1 MQINEISKNKSNNEK
16 NFHAYLIISQR
27 IESAQKEIDRLVG
40 SVGCLTSDISIIEP
54 SEESGKAGEIPVA
67 SIRGFIH
74 ELSLSSHGKNRI
86 GIIYQADR
94 LNTSSSNILLKI
106 LEEPAKNVL
115 IILTAKSSNVIA
127 TIKSRCRVVRIND
140 RAKIESI
147 TYSYKD
153 FIDSSLAKS
162 FKMLEGIV
170 KDNQADV
177 LLNDWTQ
184 QLEEKLLKEYDI
196 KSAMILEKIISIR
209 KKIAGNA
216 NPRLAIENLILFIK
230 RDYER

>member
-1 MQINEISKNKSNNEK
+1 MQINEISKNKSDNEK
-16 NFHAYLIISQR
+16 LSHAYLFISQKM
-27 IESAQKEIDRLVG
+27 ESAQKEIDNLIN
-40 SVGCLTSDISIIEP
+40 SVGCLKSDISIIKP

-67 SIRGFIH
+67 SIRAFIH
-74 ELSLSSHGKNRI
+74 ELSLSSHGGNRI

-106 LEEPAKNVL
+106 LEEPAKNVI
-115 IILTAKSSNVIA
+115 IILTAKSSDVIA

-140 RAKIESI
+140 SKETKSI

-170 KDNQADV
+170 KDNQVDV
-177 LLNDWTQ
+177 LLTDWTQ
-184 QLEEKLLKEYDI
+184 QLEEKLLTEYDI

-216 NPRLAIENLILFIK
+216 NPRLAVENLILFMK
-230 RDYER
+230 KGYER